1 MSAVRVRS
9 SQASAALDQLR
20 GVQAALAETNPERH
34 LFRTRP
40 DTFYRHSAA
49 TDAPKTQSRSGIL
62 EAWCPAIERAILI
75 GVNGMSPVDEQRSRG
90 PILYI
95 HDLGPIMLTR
105 LSCLG

>member
-1 MSAVRVRS
+1 MSVVRVRS

-20 GVQAALAETNPERH
+20 GIQSALAGTNPERH

-62 EAWCPAIERAILI
+62 EAWWPAIETAILI
-75 GVNGMSPVDEQRSRG
+75 GLNGMSPDDEQRSRG
-90 PILYI
+90 RILGI
-95 HDLGPIMLTR
+95 HDFDLFMLTR
-105 LSCLG
+105 PSCRG